1 MYIVFN
7 TSIGYYHIHQG
18 SHHGL
23 TDQSVNS
30 AIQCCH
36 QQVSDSCHCIV
47 SPASKAHASLAA
59 DAIHRSSDLSPLA
72 YIPISSTIK
81 SFAVTAS
88 PLSTKPYTTHTP
100 ATTSNRQQGIQSLLR
115 EYGPLALGV
124 YLTLSFTI
132 FCCCLASI
140 SFLGI
145 DESHIAA
152 AFAYLKG
159 WVGYTQEADA
169 AQTKVVSPA
178 ADKDQAISTAISWLP
193 EWAQSPA
200 AIRIGSNILL
210 AMAMTKLFMLLK
222 IAITAA
228 IVPAVS
234 KRARSMG
241 FTLTERWHRKCC
253 ADVKSQ
259 MRS

>member
-1 MYIVFN
+1 MALLTSLLIRPFN
-7 TSIGYYHIHQG
+7 AAISKSATAAIALSLLQARHMHLSSSRCYSSLFRPLSLWRTS
-18 SHHGL
+18 
-23 TDQSVNS
+23 
-30 AIQCCH
+30 
-36 QQVSDSCHCIV
+36 
-47 SPASKAHASLAA
+47 
-59 DAIHRSSDLSPLA
+59 
-72 YIPISSTIK
+72 PISSTIK

-88 PLSTKPYTTHTP
+88 PLSTNPYTTHTP

-169 AQTKVVSPA
+169 AQTEVASPA

-210 AMAMTKLFMLLK
+210 AMAMTKLFMPLK

-241 FTLTERWHRKCC
+241 FTFGQKGGIGSAVR
-253 ADVKSQ
+253 DVKSQ